1 MNFDLSPIIIDQY
14 CSSKKIKN
22 AFAVETHCILPVNK
36 SSNHA
41 IESTYQFTKY
51 GYRVKLFYIDSSN
64 LYLEKTLQ
72 YLLTQNTKNP
82 IFLPFTSNSLSQSL
96 YSTINK
102 FDKNQ
107 IYCSFPNFPFLQKN
121 KLAIHPNITAI
132 AKNKHKDKFKKIP
145 IFANI
150 FLDSIDSN
158 LSTSYILGKYYHYKK
173 NKYNVS
179 ETQMWNYNNN
189 HVFEIEK
196 GSPFAIEITELETN
210 IEHTDLPE
218 DIMYEA
224 GLLYGVL
231 SDDCEITFTNKETND
246 TLTIN
251 ISLSNYRVRILHP
264 ELEEAAEK
272 DDPYIPDRPPA
283 GGPSGGGGPP
293 GFSPAGP
300 GGSGIVP
307 DPATNPVNKNGDPK
321 YGGVWSPYSNSW
333 IGKA

>member
-1 MNFDLSPIIIDQY
+1 MNIDLSPIIIDQY
-14 CSSKKIKN
+14 CSPKKIKN

-82 IFLPFTSNSLSQSL
+82 IFLPFTSSSLSQSL

-132 AKNKHKDKFKKIP
+132 AKDKHKDKFKKIP

-189 HVFEIEK
+189 HVFQIEK

-218 DIMYEA
+218 DTMYEA

-231 SDDCEITFTNKETND
+231 SDNCEITFTNKETND
-246 TLTIN
+246 TLTIS
-251 ISLSNYRVRILHP
+251 ILLSDYNRIILRP
-264 ELEEAAEK
+264 ELEVA
-272 DDPYIPDRPPA
+272 DPP
-283 GGPSGGGGPP
+283 GPGGPP

-307 DPATNPVNKNGDPK
+307 DPPPNPIDKNGDPK
-321 YGGVWSPYSNSW
+321 YGGTWSPIQNSW
-333 IGKA
+333 I

>member
-14 CSSKKIKN
+14 CSPKKIKN
-22 AFAVETHCILPVNK
+22 TFAVETHCILPVNK

-82 IFLPFTSNSLSQSL
+82 IFLPFTSSSLSQSL
-96 YSTINK
+96 YSIINK

-121 KLAIHPNITAI
+121 KLVIHPNITAI
-132 AKNKHKDKFKKIP
+132 AKDKHKDKFKKIP

-231 SDDCEITFTNKETND
+231 SDNCEITFTNKETD
-246 TLTIN
+246 DKLTIS
-251 ISLSNYRVRILHP
+251 ISLLDYNRIILRP
-264 ELEEAAEK
+264 ELEVA
-272 DDPYIPDRPPA
+272 DPPGPA
-283 GGPSGGGGPP
+283 GPP
-293 GFSPAGP
+293 GYQPSP
-300 GGSGIVP
+300 GGPIVP
-307 DPATNPVNKNGDPK
+307 DPPPNPIDKNGNPK
-321 YGGVWSPYSNSW
+321 YGGTWSPVQNAW
-333 IGKA
+333 I